1 MSNVAKSL
9 TPKASQWY
17 TKLIME
23 PTATPKK
30 IFIVDDDKFLLD
42 MYTFKFKEKG
52 FDVIQAFGSVDAL
65 NKLKGGIVPDIMLLD
80 VVMPTM
86 DGFELL
92 SIIKNEK
99 LAPNAKVLVLSNLGQ
114 PTDVEKGRS
123 LGANGYV
130 IKASA
135 TPSEVVEKVMTV
147 MGGGESFA
155 KVD

>member
-1 MSNVAKSL
+1 
-9 TPKASQWY
+9 
-17 TKLIME
+17 ME
-23 PTATPKK
+23 PNTTPKK

-52 FDVIQAFGSVDAL
+52 YDVIQAFGSVDAL
-65 NKLKGGIVPDIMLLD
+65 NKLKGGIIPDIMLLD
-80 VVMPTM
+80 IVMPTM

-92 SIIKNEK
+92 SIIKSEN
-99 LAPNAKVLVLSNLGQ
+99 LAPNAKVIVLSNLGQ
-114 PTDVEKGRS
+114 PTDVEKGRT

-135 TPSEVVEKVMTV
+135 TPSEVVEKVMV
-147 MGGGESFA
+147 VLGGEESFA

>member
-1 MSNVAKSL
+1 
-9 TPKASQWY
+9 
-17 TKLIME
+17 ME
-23 PTATPKK
+23 QTNQGKK

-65 NKLKGGIVPDIMLLD
+65 NKLKGGISPDVILLD
-80 VVMPTM
+80 VVMPAM

-92 SIIKNEK
+92 SIIKKEN
-99 LAPNAKVLVLSNLGQ
+99 LVPNAKVIILSNLGQ

-123 LGANGYV
+123 LGAAGYV

-135 TPSEVVEKVMTV
+135 TPSEVVEKVV
-147 MGGGESFA
+147 VVLGGAEVFA
-155 KVD
+155 EVE

>member
-1 MSNVAKSL
+1 
-9 TPKASQWY
+9 
-17 TKLIME
+17 ME
-23 PTATPKK
+23 PTTTPKK

-52 FDVIQAFGSVDAL
+52 FDVVQAFGSVDAL

-92 SIIKNEK
+92 NIIKSEK
-99 LAPNAKVLVLSNLGQ
+99 LAPNAKVIVLSNLGQ

-147 MGGGESFA
+147 LGGEESFA

>member
-1 MSNVAKSL
+1 MWGYN
-9 TPKASQWY
+9 
-17 TKLIME
+17 KLIME
-23 PTATPKK
+23 PNTKPKK

-52 FDVIQAFGSVDAL
+52 FDVVQAFGSVDAL
-65 NKLKGGIVPDIMLLD
+65 NKLKGGIIPDLMLLD
-80 VVMPTM
+80 IVMPTM

-92 SIIKNEK
+92 NIIKSEK
-99 LAPNAKVLVLSNLGQ
+99 LAPDAKVLVLSNLGQ
-114 PTDVEKGRS
+114 PTDIEKGRS

-135 TPSEVVEKVMTV
+135 TPSEVVERVMTV
-147 MGGGESFA
+147 LGGGESFA

>member
-1 MSNVAKSL
+1 
-9 TPKASQWY
+9 
-17 TKLIME
+17 ME
-23 PTATPKK
+23 QTQTPKK

-92 SIIKNEK
+92 GIIKNEK
-99 LAPNAKVLVLSNLGQ
+99 LAPNAKVIILSNLGQ
-114 PTDVEKGRS
+114 PTDIEKGRT

-135 TPSEVVEKVMTV
+135 TPSEVVAKVMTV
-147 MGGGESFA
+147 LGGEEAFA

>member
-1 MSNVAKSL
+1 
-9 TPKASQWY
+9 
-17 TKLIME
+17 ME
-23 PTATPKK
+23 PTTTPKK

-52 FDVIQAFGSVDAL
+52 FDVVQAFGSVDAL
-65 NKLKGGIVPDIMLLD
+65 NKLKGGIIPDIMLLD

-99 LAPNAKVLVLSNLGQ
+99 LAPNSKVIVLSNLGQ
-114 PTDVEKGRS
+114 PTDVEKGRT

-147 MGGGESFA
+147 LGGEESFA

>member
-1 MSNVAKSL
+1 
-9 TPKASQWY
+9 
-17 TKLIME
+17 ME
-23 PTATPKK
+23 PIQTPKK
-30 IFIVDDDKFLLD
+30 IFICDDDKFLLD

-52 FDVIQAFGSVDAL
+52 FDVVQAFGSVDAL

-92 SIIKNEK
+92 ALIKSEK
-99 LAPNAKVLVLSNLGQ
+99 LAPDAKVIVLSNLGQ
-114 PTDVEKGRS
+114 PGDIEKGRD

-147 MGGGESFA
+147 LGGEEAFA

>member
-1 MSNVAKSL
+1 
-9 TPKASQWY
+9 
-17 TKLIME
+17 ME
-23 PTATPKK
+23 QNQQPKK

-52 FDVIQAFGSVDAL
+52 FDVVQAFGSVDVL

-99 LAPNAKVLVLSNLGQ
+99 LAPNAKVIVLSNLGQ

-135 TPSEVVEKVMTV
+135 TPSEVVEKVITV
-147 MGGGESFA
+147 MGGEESFA